1 MVLCWTPWL
10 LTWYPGFIFW
20 DSVTSVMQALG
31 KWGINNHHPV
41 FYTMWV
47 KLWVVLGI
55 KLHSVN
61 VGCLLYTVSQMFLM
75 AFTLSYVA
83 RWMYRHSM
91 HPAFCVFTIAWFAV
105 TPFFAQNNIAMWK
118 DPLFSAVLLLMALQL
133 YDICLSQAALRARN
147 VISLLF
153 LFFVLCFIRNNGAW
167 LLLFTGMG
175 FAVIAFC
182 YRTCREK
189 KRIYLPLT
197 CIMIL
202 VAIASIVI
210 QGPVFAYL
218 RWSQSYAET
227 VPVPLNQMAR
237 IVYYNGTMS
246 DENRE
251 FMNNLLPLEKYK
263 DAYAPCCVDK
273 YKWYNDGSVAF
284 NANYLGTHKKEFFR
298 NYFTMIANN
307 PGLAFES
314 WQLQTA
320 GFWAPTHC
328 AFFNSNMPC
337 GNMNSLK
344 ETEKFGHGIWQ
355 RNLLENSFID
365 TRKLFSELDA
375 SFPLGAIFWL
385 VLLTAI
391 VALKKGDLPVLV
403 AVLPVLSLDATM
415 FLATPWYYWPR
426 YGYALTLMLPV
437 VIFLLLQLSREK
449 EEPSAG

>member
-1 MVLCWTPWL
+1 
-10 LTWYPGFIFW
+10 
-20 DSVTSVMQALG
+20 MQALG
-31 KWGINNHHPV
+31 KWEINNHHPV
-41 FYTMWV
+41 FYTMWI

-75 AFTLSYVA
+75 AFTLSYAA

-91 HPAFCVFTIAWFAV
+91 HPAFCVFTIAWFAL
-105 TPFFAQNNIAMWK
+105 TPFFAQNNTAMWK
-118 DPLFSAVLLLMALQL
+118 DPLFSSVLLLMALQL
-133 YDICLSQAALRARN
+133 YDICLSQVALRVRN
-147 VISLLF
+147 VIILLF
-153 LFFVLCFIRNNGAW
+153 LFLVLCFIRNNGAW

-189 KRIYLPLT
+189 KRIYLPIT

-210 QGPVFAYL
+210 QGPVFAHL
-218 RWSQSYAET
+218 RWSQGYSET

-251 FMNNLLPLEKYK
+251 FMNKLLPLEKYK
-263 DAYAPCCVDK
+263 DAYAPCSVDK
-273 YKWYNDGSVAF
+273 YKWYNDGSAAF
-284 NANYLGTHKKEFFR
+284 NVNYLGTHKKEFFR

-307 PGLAFES
+307 PRLAFES

-337 GNMNSLK
+337 GNMKSLK
-344 ETEKFGHGIWQ
+344 ETEKYGHGIWQ

-391 VALKKGDLPVLV
+391 VALRKGDLPALV

-415 FLATPWYYWPR
+415 FLAAPMYYWPR

-437 VIFLLLQLSREK
+437 VIFLLLQLSREG
-449 EEPSAG
+449 EEAVAG